1 MSGLLEFLRARS
13 NDRGLMADLRC
24 ALGESKRH
32 RAWPVLAAFGGI
44 GDERDWRAM
53 CVQTIAGLFALHPR
67 ETAEDDFG
75 TTCRALLSNDERQKL
90 HDARDIGP
98 ISRRFQHLL
107 AADGEEVFG
116 RVVRLVM
123 RAKSEEVPINYGR
136 LHDDLMKWQYSP
148 EAVRVRWAKSFW
160 VPHVEEVV

>member
-24 ALGESKRH
+24 ALVESKRH
-32 RAWPVLAAFGGI
+32 RAWPALAALGGV
-44 GDERDWRAM
+44 GDDWRAM
-53 CVQTIAGLFALHPR
+53 CVQTVAGLYATHPK
-67 ETAEDDFG
+67 EASEGDFG
-75 TTCRALLSNDERQKL
+75 TTCRALLSDDERKTL
-90 HDARDIGP
+90 HEAREVGP
-98 ISRRFQHLL
+98 LSRRFQHLL
-107 AADGEEVFG
+107 AADREEVFG

-123 RAKSEEVPINYGR
+123 RAKSEDMPVNYGC
-136 LHDDLMKWQYSP
+136 LHDDLMKWQFNP